1 MEKTKTPFAGAAPPQ
16 RQLTFNDDGT
26 LDPAQLEGLPQDFID
41 RVTAPEFVAQARK
54 QIAAKRIADH
64 LASLPSVP
72 QPTGRRESQ
81 RMVPFRPIP
90 PGAQDVARRPEGIS
104 GRQRKRLRRAVRSTM
119 KAERVRLQNELS
131 P

>member
-1 MEKTKTPFAGAAPPQ
+1 MEPT

-26 LDPAQLEGLPQDFID
+26 LDPSQLEGLPQDFID
-41 RVTAPEFVAQARK
+41 RVTAPGFVAQARK

-64 LASLPSVP
+64 LASLPVAP
-72 QPTGRRESQ
+72 QPTGRRESK

-104 GRQRKRLRRAVRSTM
+104 GRQRKRLRRAVRSAM
-119 KAERVRLQNELS
+119 KAERGRLQNEVQIGGGN
-131 P
+131 

>member
-1 MEKTKTPFAGAAPPQ
+1 MTEPT

-26 LDPAQLEGLPQDFID
+26 LDPSQLEGLPQDFID

-64 LASLPSVP
+64 LASLTAEPKP
-72 QPTGRRESQ
+72 PAPTGRRESR

-90 PGAQDVARRPEGIS
+90 PGAQDVARRPEGVS
-104 GRQRKRLRRAVRSTM
+104 GRQRKRLRRAVRSAM
-119 KAERVRLQNELS
+119 KAERVRLQNEVQIGGGNQA
-131 P
+131 